1 MGFETKT
8 RRVRQLPY
16 TSLEPLIRDHVSTE
30 EDPGTA
36 ALILRLRPARRRGY
50 LTKSEFEAACRWKS
64 ARASH
69 LFRANSR
76 QRIRTATTAAL
87 STRDERRRLEALLTL
102 DGVSVPMAS
111 ALLTLLDPQRYGV
124 IDIRVWQLLH
134 AVGAVEGNRA
144 GTGFTFTHWSRF
156 LEVIRQLSAQFK
168 MPARAIERTLFAVHE
183 KYQDGR
189 LYRS

>member
-1 MGFETKT
+1 MIEAG
-8 RRVRQLPY
+8 RRIKLLPH
-16 TSLEPLIRDHVSTE
+16 TDLEPLVRDHLSE
-30 EDPGTA
+30 AEDPGTA

-50 LTKSEFEAACRWKS
+50 LTKTEFEAACRWKS

-69 LFRANSR
+69 LFRTNTPR
-76 QRIRTATTAAL
+76 RIRRATTAAL
-87 STRDERRRLEALLTL
+87 DTRDERMRLEALLTL

-124 IDIRVWQLLH
+124 IDIRVWQLLY

-144 GTGFTFTHWSRF
+144 GVGFTFKHWSHF
-156 LEVIRQLSAQFK
+156 LDIVRRLSTQFDV
-168 MPARAIERTLFAVHE
+168 PARSIERTLFAVHQ
-183 KYQDGR
+183 KYQEGL